1 MAVAVAPE
9 GITWDKEYQ
18 NIQLVFLLSPD
29 KFGKFEIDK
38 VSQMLVEIMEDDTF
52 RKALAFSDTFDNFIK
67 AFIDQFKK
75 RE

>member
-1 MAVAVAPE
+1 
-9 GITWDKEYQ
+9 
-18 NIQLVFLLSPD
+18 
-29 KFGKFEIDK
+29 
-38 VSQMLVEIMEDDTF
+38 MLVEIMEDDTF